1 MTVLDATDKN
11 VRSSSRRAQEKCAQ
25 AQEKCA
31 QAQEKCARCTEPGR
45 EADLDTSEEDTNCL
59 TATTIA
65 GINAGNVGNDSIKTI
80 PPLRHCQHPN
90 NSDRTEETCNLK
102 HVHLCQLLPLPVAT
116 SSSHQYI
123 GIVLL
128 RVPDGGKFHG
138 SVLEHDEINEVLK
151 ISSSCVW
158 SAP

>member
-1 MTVLDATDKN
+1 MTVWDATDKN

-31 QAQEKCARCTEPGR
+31 QAQEKCAQAQEMCAQAKEKCAQTQEKCARCTEPGR

-90 NSDRTEETCNLK
+90 NSDRTEETCNLQ

-116 SSSHQYI
+116 SSSH
-123 GIVLL
+123 
-128 RVPDGGKFHG
+128 
-138 SVLEHDEINEVLK
+138 
-151 ISSSCVW
+151 
-158 SAP
+158 

>member
-1 MTVLDATDKN
+1 MTVWDATDKN
-11 VRSSSRRAQEKCAQ
+11 VRSSSRR

-65 GINAGNVGNDSIKTI
+65 GVNAGNVGNDSIKTI

-90 NSDRTEETCNLK
+90 NSDRTEETYNLQ

-116 SSSHQYI
+116 SSWH
-123 GIVLL
+123 
-128 RVPDGGKFHG
+128 
-138 SVLEHDEINEVLK
+138 
-151 ISSSCVW
+151 
-158 SAP
+158 